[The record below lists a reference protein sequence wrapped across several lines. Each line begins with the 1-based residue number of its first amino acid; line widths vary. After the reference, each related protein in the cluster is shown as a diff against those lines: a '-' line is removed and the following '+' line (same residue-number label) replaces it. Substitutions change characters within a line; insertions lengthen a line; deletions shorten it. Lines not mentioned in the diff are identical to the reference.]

1 MFVATKTYFYFVPC
15 AAELIL
21 QDAVVHTRGEV
32 GDAHAIVKDVAVR
45 TQHPLLLL
53 VHLEVTVGSEVDVLA
68 VRVAVTVVRALAQ
81 NF

>member
-21 QDAVVHTRGEV
+21 QDAVVHTRGEA
-32 GDAHAIVKDVAVR
+32 GDTHAVVENVAAR
-45 TQHPLLLL
+45 TQYPLLLL
-53 VHLEVTVGSEVDVLA
+53 VHLEVAVGSKVGVLA

>member
-45 TQHPLLLL
+45 TQHPLLQL
-53 VHLEVTVGSEVDVLA
+53 V
-68 VRVAVTVVRALAQ
+68 
-81 NF
+81 